1 MKSDALPK
9 WKDLPPIEGQPQGF
23 AWGLSDQ
30 NGVKDQLGTLNFLTP
45 EVVLRAKDEI
55 QIGKSVSLNWGLE
68 NLAESTMGRST
79 LKHELVDWRNKPG
92 FSFYSWDDEISFN
105 TQSSSQW
112 DGLRH
117 WGNTHTG
124 FYYNGLHHND
134 LIQSNQLGIEK
145 WETDLPKYW
154 TKHGGIVGRGVL
166 LDYVEYAKRKDIK
179 YSPMSS
185 HAILVKELDEIAKD
199 CGIEFLPGDILLVRV
214 GWTKWYDEHEDSD
227 RSKYITNAYAW
238 AGIKGCEETLEWL
251 WDHHFA
257 AVASDNNG
265 VEVVPMDDAWRLHDF
280 LLPGWGMPMG
290 EMWDLEDLAKE
301 CKKQGRW
308 TFFLTSSPLNLQGGA
323 ASPPNAIA
331 IF

>member
-1 MKSDALPK
+1 MKPGALPK

-23 AWGLSDQ
+23 GWGLFDQ
-30 NGVKDQLGTLNFLTP
+30 DGVKDQLGTLNFLTP
-45 EVVLRAKDEI
+45 EVVLRAEDEI
-55 QIGKSVSLNWGLE
+55 KIGISVSLNWGLE

-92 FSFYSWDDEISFN
+92 FSLYSWDDEISFN

-134 LIQSNQLGIEK
+134 LIQSNQLGIE
-145 WETDLPKYW
+145 
-154 TKHGGIVGRGVL
+154 IGRGVL
-166 LDYVEYAKRKDIK
+166 LDYVDYAERKSIK

-185 HAILVKELDEIAKD
+185 HAILVKELDEIVKD
-199 CGIEFLPGDILLVRV
+199 CGIEFLPGDVLLVRV
-214 GWTKWYDEHEDSD
+214 GWTKWYNEHDDSG

-257 AVASDNNG
+257 AIASDNNG

-308 TFFLTSSPLNLQGGA
+308 TFFLTSSPLNLKGGA
-323 ASPPNAIA
+323 ASPPNALA